1 FSIDNGTNWQP
12 GNIFSNL
19 IAGDYEVIVRDGNGC
34 LSDVSTATLNEPA
47 PITFDTTLTNVTC
60 NGGSDGEIEIINVA
74 GGSGAGYEY
83 SSDDGSNWQP
93 GNVFSGLTAGNYNLV
108 VRDGNGCISETVP
121 ATITEPSAIVVTLV
135 DSLLSCGS
143 LPVFEA
149 DTLELPDGDG
159 DSYTSTLTFTDFD
172 PGQTM
177 NAGDIAGIY
186 FDIEHSYL
194 SDLTIELIAP
204 DNSVILIDQAG
215 GYRNLGYPVIGDDT
229 DPIPGDGYLYTFDDN
244 APKNWTQ
251 VITEDHYYSGAPS
264 GPLDSLHI
272 PSGEYVPIN
281 SIDNL
286 AGTQLNGDWTLK
298 VTDNVQFDNGFI
310 FKWGIRF
317 NEQAYPSNYCN
328 GMLEVEATGGNG
340 GFTYQWSDG
349 QTGPIASDLCAD
361 GYSVTATD
369 AQGCE
374 MVYTDSVYDVDIHME
389 VTDTTHV
396 LCAGNPTGSATVV
409 ASGGNAPYTY
419 NWSDGN
425 TGPSNDSLSAGWY
438 YITITDLNSCEHVD
452 SVEIRTLYDLQIAFS
467 DTVQIT
473 CNPENMG
480 DSTGGITVTPTGG
493 EPPYTYTWSSSD
505 GNDSIATNL
514 VAGWNYVTVSDPNC
528 SAVDSVFLSAPAPI
542 QIIETD
548 HQDVL
553 CHGDTTGST
562 TISVNNGAAP
572 LTLEWAHTSELDLYT
587 LNNLGAGDYTAMVTD
602 NNACMEDTTI
612 TILEPA
618 PITYNVDIT
627 PADCGVDNGT
637 ITVNNITG
645 GDGNYSV
652 SWSHPDWTVDSV
664 GTSITNLGVGDYTMT
679 IVDGNLCDTV
689 EVITMPDNS
698 DINVTLVNAV
708 DPSCGGVCDGS
719 AEINIDGGT
728 APFTITWSNGD
739 TELTADSL
747 CTGTFSVTVVD
758 DNNCSFILTDSLQEP
773 DPIVVDD
780 FVYTDPIQCAG
791 DSLADLYADVS
802 GGTGELTYRWEDSEG
817 TLQSLDS
824 TLTSAIAG
832 DTYHLTVTDDNLCEL
847 VTSIDITS
855 MPDSIFMAFNMG
867 QTNCPEDSTGW
878 AAVDVTGGVGPYN
891 YNWYKAD
898 DAAFPIVGAAT
909 DSASSLAFGY
919 YIVEVTDA
927 LGCTVVDSVIVEAN
941 TALDFT
947 VEILEEVTCAGNG
960 SATVTDIVNGTGPY
974 SYEWSSGETTETA
987 IALNVG
993 TNSVM
998 LTDETSTCSV
1008 IKEFEMT
1015 DEFVFD
1021 VRIYEL
1027 QPDYITGDDGNGRI
1041 RLEATGGVRPYT
1053 YEWADE
1059 DGPIADND
1067 SLLTFLD
1074 QGWYYYTVTDDQGC
1088 TISDS
1093 AEIIETSIYIEDTVI
1108 TDVSCYGYSDGAI
1121 SIVPAGGVPPY
1132 SITWSNDST
1141 GTDISGLS
1149 AGTYYLTINDVFSSY
1164 EDSLIVNE
1172 PQPYVY
1178 NNDIIEASCSG
1189 ADGSIT
1195 ISVESGGT
1203 EPFTFDWAYD
1213 GYPELDPEGLA
1224 WAWPDDT
1231 TVTGSTIEDLHVG
1244 YYYFTLVDDN
1254 GCVAEDSVYI
1264 PDNSDFAIDPIAID
1278 PNCLAENL
1286 DNGSITLN
1294 AENGTTPYDYTW
1306 SHDATLNNDVAAN
1319 LEEGTYFATVIDDDL
1334 CVRTDNFTLTAPV
1347 SVEFEYTS
1355 TKPVCSYDTTGSI
1368 TITPLQGNGEF
1379 QYAVFP
1385 TGGSPDYEPDSV
1397 FENLGTGPYTIRVID
1412 EASCI
1417 EDKPAIIQSETSE
1430 INISEQIIDRPNC
1443 PSDENGSIAIE
1454 VEPGVP
1460 FEPFT
1465 SLNYEWTIDSAT
1477 WANWGY
1483 EYDPDLY
1490 DSILSTDTIVSN
1502 VKPGI
1507 NDLNPAIYSVRIT
1520 TGSGCIKEENY
1531 QIKSDTS
1538 FDITNINVNLT
1549 DTSVYGADA
1558 SLKTID
1564 ACKYDAISLFASPAV
1579 YNANSDLL
1587 SVDTVYWA
1595 RGAGLEGYGM
1605 TTGSETAFD
1614 TATVNQNG
1622 DNYYVARIEAGR
1634 CYMEDSVLVRV
1645 PNYADVRAQVAD
1657 GSNSNLFEGG
1667 GTTLEIISI
1676 PSEETSYTW
1685 TERWEV
1691 TGETPENNT
1700 LPEPGPYTTENTMI
1714 DVTGLMDSTIYRV
1727 TASTPAPYPID
1738 GRYCETNDTVKVRV
1752 MGEFN
1757 PPSAFSPNRD
1767 GHNDYWGIQGI
1778 DVNMDFNL
1786 KIFNRWGQLVFESND
1801 PLEMMPKQSGGDGG
1815 WDGTNMNGKDV
1826 TIGTYYY
1833 VIQYSDGSRS
1843 KKANGPVTVIR

>member
-1 FSIDNGTNWQP
+1 GLF
-12 GNIFSNL
+12 
-19 IAGDYEVIVRDGNGC
+19 AGDYDIQVRDGNGC
-34 LSDVSTATLNEPA
+34 TSVISTETVTEPTEVTHNVA
-47 PITFDTTLTNVTC
+47 ITDVTC
-60 NGGSDGEIEIINVA
+60 NGGSDGAIEVTAA
-74 GGSGAGYEY
+74 GG
-83 SSDDGSNWQP
+83 DGSYD
-93 GNVFSGLTAGNYNLV
+93 FSNDGGATWTGITANPHTFNNLTAGAYDII
-108 VRDGNGCISETVP
+108 VRDGNNCESTPTTE
-121 ATITEPSAIVVTLV
+121 TITEPAPITITLI

-143 LPVFEA
+143 LPVFEG
-149 DTLELPDGDG
+149 DTLALPDGSG
-159 DSYTSTLTFTDFD
+159 VSYTSTLTFTDFD

-177 NAGDIAGIY
+177 NAGDIDNIY
-186 FDIEHSYL
+186 IDIEHSYVK
-194 SDLTIELIAP
+194 DLTIELIAP
-204 DNSVILIDQAG
+204 DNSVILIDQQGAG
-215 GYRNLGYPVIGDDT
+215 KNLGYPIFNDDPN
-229 DPIPGDGYLYTFDDN
+229 DAGDGYVYSFDDD
-244 APKNWTQ
+244 ASKNWST
-251 VITEDHYYSGAPS
+251 VINESYYYG
-264 GPLDSLHI
+264 GNVDTDSAYI
-272 PSGEYVPIN
+272 PEGIYVPIN
-281 SIDNL
+281 NIDNL

-425 TGPSNDSLSAGWY
+425 TGASNSGMTAGWY

-452 SVEIRTLYDLQIAFS
+452 SLEIKTLYDLQLAFS

-473 CNPENMG
+473 CNPQNIG

-493 EPPYTYTWSSSD
+493 QAPYTYTWSSSD

-618 PITYNVDIT
+618 PIAYNVDIT

-645 GDGNYSV
+645 GDGNYTV

-698 DINVTLVNAV
+698 DINVTLVDAV

-898 DAAFPIVGAAT
+898 DPAFPIVGAAT

-927 LGCTVVDSVIVEAN
+927 LGCTVVDSVIVESN

-947 VEILEEVTCAGNG
+947 VEILQEVTCSGNG
-960 SATVTDIVNGTGPY
+960 SARVTDIVNGTGPY

-993 TNSVM
+993 TNSVI

-1008 IKEFEMT
+1008 IKEFEMS

-1430 INISEQIIDRPNC
+1430 ILISALNDIPGC
-1443 PSDENGSIAIE
+1443 PTDSSGIARIE
-1454 VEPGVP
+1454 VTEGAPGVP
-1460 FEPFT
+1460 FS
-1465 SLNYEWTIDSAT
+1465 SLSYEWTVDSAT
-1477 WANWGY
+1477 LVDWGAD
-1483 EYDPDLY
+1483 ENMF
-1490 DSILSTDTIVSN
+1490 DSVISRDSLVLNARPGVYN
-1502 VKPGI
+1502 VRVI
-1507 NDLNPAIYSVRIT
+1507 
-1520 TGSGCIKEENY
+1520 TGSGCVAEEPI
-1531 QIKSDTS
+1531 QLQSDTAFVFS
-1538 FDITNINVNLT
+1538 DINVNLT
-1549 DTSVYGADA
+1549 DTSIYGGFATLTA
-1558 SLKTID
+1558 LN
-1564 ACKYDAISLFASPAV
+1564 ACKYDELSLYTAPYAYKSEPYEVISPDSI
-1579 YNANSDLL
+1579 
-1587 SVDTVYWA
+1587 YWA

-1614 TATVNQNG
+1614 TATVNQTG

-1645 PNYADVRAQVAD
+1645 PNYADVQAQVAD

-1667 GTTLEIISI
+1667 GTTLEVNEITDSTYYSW
-1676 PSEETSYTW
+1676 SEY
-1685 TERWEV
+1685 WEV
-1691 TGETPENNT
+1691 TQEVPEEPT
-1700 LPEPGPYTTENTMI
+1700 LPESADWTNDLEV

-1727 TASTPAPYPID
+1727 TASTPAPYPIED
-1738 GRYCETNDTVKVRV
+1738 RFCETSDTVKVRV

-1801 PLEMMPKQSGGDGG
+1801 PLEMMPKESGGDGG